1 MPIPG
6 ITQPERIDIDG
17 TLRLRKFDNDYAQ
30 ALAWYQ
36 DPETVR
42 LVDGKADPYTPQRL
56 QRMYD
61 YLAARGELWWIEC
74 RAKDGIFRPIGDV
87 TFWQEDMP
95 IVIGDPAFRGRGIGR
110 RVIKALCRRAREL
123 NYNNIYVNEIYDFNL
138 PSIRCF
144 TAAGFQPCGVTER
157 GKRYVRQTGEDE

>member
-30 ALAWYQ
+30 ALVWYQ

-42 LVDGKADPYTPQRL
+42 MVDGREDPYTPQRL

-61 YLAARGELWWIEC
+61 YLAARGELWWIEIDE
-74 RAKDGIFRPIGDV
+74 RLTKYSNLIKDG
-87 TFWQEDMP
+87 
-95 IVIGDPAFRGRGIGR
+95 
-110 RVIKALCRRAREL
+110 K
-123 NYNNIYVNEIYDFNL
+123 
-138 PSIRCF
+138 PSGYR
-144 TAAGFQPCGVTER
+144 
-157 GKRYVRQTGEDE
+157 